1 MSEASAAVYLADDS
15 GHGETFLLADPGEL
29 MQDKMILSDPET
41 GKPLHIVDR
50 ARFLDSGYR
59 VVLDRPAPAERRRP
73 RFRRRGTA

>member
-1 MSEASAAVYLADDS
+1 MTEQTSAVYLADDS
-15 GHGETFLLADPGEL
+15 GGETFLLADPAEL
-29 MQDKMILSDPET
+29 QNRTMILSDPET

-50 ARFLDSGYR
+50 ARFLDSGYK